1 MIADRAT
8 ARELLTRKLA
18 KIDRG
23 IKSAARR
30 HDDATA
36 ERLSDLYLFVH
47 AERVALDWAQRRAR
61 G

>member
-1 MIADRAT
+1 MTPDPCT

-23 IKSAARR
+23 IKSAAKRD
-30 HDDATA
+30 DDATA
-36 ERLSDLYLFVH
+36 ERLSDLYMFVH